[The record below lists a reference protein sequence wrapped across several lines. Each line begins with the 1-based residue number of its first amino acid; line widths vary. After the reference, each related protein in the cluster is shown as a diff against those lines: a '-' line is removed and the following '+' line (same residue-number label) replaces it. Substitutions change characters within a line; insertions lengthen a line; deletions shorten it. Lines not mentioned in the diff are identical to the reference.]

1 MWNRHRANQLAGSLL
16 CLSLGACVFEAGSSA
31 SLLSAEE
38 TAWNPTFS
46 IGGTV
51 TGANGPIALQ
61 NSNGTNVIVPAD
73 GSFDFETEM
82 VPSAIYNVT
91 VAVQPTFQTCR
102 VANGSGTVKSA
113 DISNVIVTCTSNTY
127 MLSSRTASS
136 EFP

>member
-1 MWNRHRANQLAGSLL
+1 VPEFGRLRFRSGLFGFAAECRGDGLEPDVLHR
-16 CLSLGACVFEAGSSA
+16 
-31 SLLSAEE
+31 
-38 TAWNPTFS
+38 
-46 IGGTV
+46 GTV
-51 TGANGPIALQ
+51 TGASGPIALQ

-102 VANGSGTVKSA
+102 VANGTGTVKSA
-113 DISNVIVTCTSNTY
+113 DISNVIVTCTSKTY